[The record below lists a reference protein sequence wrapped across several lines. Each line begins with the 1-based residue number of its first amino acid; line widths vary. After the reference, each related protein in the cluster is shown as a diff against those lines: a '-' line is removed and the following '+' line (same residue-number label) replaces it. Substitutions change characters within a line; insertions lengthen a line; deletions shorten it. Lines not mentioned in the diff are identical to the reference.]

1 MAKRF
6 TIIQLKEL
14 VDIHENSIIE
24 IFIESKTWN
33 KK

>member
-6 TIIQLKEL
+6 TITQLKEL
-14 VDIHENSIIE
+14 VDIHENNIIE

-33 KK
+33 QK